1 MDLSLVI
8 DWVIDH
14 FKKLSA
20 TTILS
25 IVSTILSII
34 STFIARTVFQFTKKM
49 SYSKLSVSPMT
60 YTYDQSPDLSSLD
73 STYHLRRLTW
83 IGKLRGLPITVLD
96 RRTDETD
103 RGVLPDSRFKPQML
117 TVKLRNNGE
126 LASTNIK
133 VVLVFKAYGSKIKYV
148 KNQKDILNYKS
159 ANRKL
164 FSKKKIVIKVPYI
177 GADDYA
183 EFQIADLNAQFR
195 ETELILCKIKAN
207 GHTYFKEKLL
217 SKMFNRVVINHYTH
231 PFLGGAAD
239 GSDINKLIGLA
250 YEEKKWIDPYKS
262 ERIGGKLWLRNLFVG
277 WRK

>member
-8 DWVIDH
+8 DWAMDH
-14 FKKLSA
+14 LKKLSS

-25 IVSTILSII
+25 IVSTILSLI
-34 STFIARTVFQFTKKM
+34 STYIAGTVFYFTKKM

-73 STYHLRRLTW
+73 STYHLRKLTW

-96 RRTDETD
+96 RRTDETE

-195 ETELILCKIKAN
+195 ETELILCKIEAN

-217 SKMFNRVVINHYTH
+217 SKMLKRVVINHYTH

-239 GSDINKLIGLA
+239 GSDINKLIGLG